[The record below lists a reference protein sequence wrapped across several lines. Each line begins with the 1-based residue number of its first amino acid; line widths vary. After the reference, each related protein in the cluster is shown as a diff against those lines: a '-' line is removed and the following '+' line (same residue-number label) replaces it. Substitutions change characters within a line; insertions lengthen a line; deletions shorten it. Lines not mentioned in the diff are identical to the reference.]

1 MIRFLSAIVASAAL
15 PLTAWAQAPAG
26 NEFQINTYTTSSQF
40 TAAVASDASGNFV
53 VVWESA
59 GQDGSDYGV
68 FGQRFN
74 AAGVRQGGEFQVNT
88 YTTNKQY
95 LPAVAS
101 DANGTFVVVWHGYG
115 ADGHYSGVFGQR
127 FNALGVRQG
136 LEFRVNTYTT
146 NQQLRPAVA
155 SAASGN
161 SVVVWESVNQ
171 DGSSNGIF
179 GQRFDAGGVAQGGE
193 FQVNTY
199 TTNAQYLPA
208 VAAAPNG
215 NFLVVWTSLAPQDGA
230 GSAVMGQRFDA
241 AGVRQGSEFR
251 INTYTTSAQFEPA
264 VSADGN
270 GNFVVVWT
278 SPQDG
283 HPIYTAVAGQRI
295 DASGAFQGSE
305 FQINTYTT
313 STQSHPSVAADEKG
327 NFVVAWDSFGQDV
340 YSYGVF
346 AQRFDS
352 SGTRQGSEF
361 LVNSHTFG
369 SQLAPAVAAAPDGDF
384 VVVWSGDGQD
394 GSVLGNFGQRYGDLI
409 FEDGFDSGSLFRWSS
424 SSTDGGDLAVSGA
437 AAMASTSSGLQAFV
451 DDTNSLFVQDDTPSA
466 ESRYRARFYFDPNGF
481 DPGESQS
488 HFRTRILIAQGS
500 GFRVITIVLKRQS
513 GAYSVEARVR
523 RNDGT
528 RADTGFFPV
537 SDGPHFIEFDW
548 QRASGPGTV
557 DGSLSL
563 RIDDVPVFS
572 LFAIDNDSNP
582 VDFVRMG
589 ALSVKTGA
597 AGTLFFDQFESR
609 RLRLIGAE

>member
-1 MIRFLSAIVASAAL
+1 
-15 PLTAWAQAPAG
+15 
-26 NEFQINTYTTSSQF
+26 
-40 TAAVASDASGNFV
+40 
-53 VVWESA
+53 
-59 GQDGSDYGV
+59 
-68 FGQRFN
+68 
-74 AAGVRQGGEFQVNT
+74 
-88 YTTNKQY
+88 
-95 LPAVAS
+95 
-101 DANGTFVVVWHGYG
+101 
-115 ADGHYSGVFGQR
+115 
-127 FNALGVRQG
+127 
-136 LEFRVNTYTT
+136 
-146 NQQLRPAVA
+146 
-155 SAASGN
+155 
-161 SVVVWESVNQ
+161 
-171 DGSSNGIF
+171 
-179 GQRFDAGGVAQGGE
+179 
-193 FQVNTY
+193 
-199 TTNAQYLPA
+199 
-208 VAAAPNG
+208 
-215 NFLVVWTSLAPQDGA
+215 
-230 GSAVMGQRFDA
+230 MGQRFDA

-283 HPIYTAVAGQRI
+283 HPIFTAVAGQRI
-295 DASGAFQGSE
+295 DASGAFQGTE
-305 FQINTYTT
+305 FQVNTYTT

-361 LVNSHTFG
+361 LVNSYTFG
-369 SQLAPAVAAAPDGDF
+369 SQLAPAIAAAPDGDF
-384 VVVWSGDGQD
+384 VVVWSSYGQD

-424 SSTDGGDLAVSGA
+424 SSTDGGDLAASGA
-437 AAMASTSSGLQAFV
+437 AAMAGTSSGLQAFV
-451 DDTNSLFVQDDTPSA
+451 DDTNSLFVQDDTPNA

-537 SDGPHFIEFDW
+537 SDAPHFIEFDW

-572 LFAIDNDSNP
+572 LFAIDNDSSP

-597 AGTLFFDQFESR
+597 AGTLFYDQFESR